1 MQNVLIL
8 GGGASGLTAA
18 VSAARAGA
26 RVTLLER
33 GVRFV
38 RINVPRRNQRALRLL
53 QRAHFEWV
61 RTDRLFLGVDL

>member
-33 GVRFV
+33 GERVGRK
-38 RINVPRRNQRALRLL
+38 LL
-53 QRAHFEWV
+53 A
-61 RTDRLFLGVDL
+61 TGAAT